1 MALDWRFWPVIQD
14 FLERPRGQLL
24 GTHVV
29 READDSHTRK
39 RGITFNSLFKS
50 EEIDAFGRLIARKGG
65 RLIDHVHVRR
75 GRILNQLSGNELMER
90 VRNVLDS
97 RAGNWPVVGALR
109 APPEPDL

>member
-39 RGITFNSLFKS
+39 RGILETLQVIHRQPSFDPDPAP
-50 EEIDAFGRLIARKGG
+50 ETAFLEQPRF
-65 RLIDHVHVRR
+65 
-75 GRILNQLSGNELMER
+75 S
-90 VRNVLDS
+90 
-97 RAGNWPVVGALR
+97 
-109 APPEPDL
+109 